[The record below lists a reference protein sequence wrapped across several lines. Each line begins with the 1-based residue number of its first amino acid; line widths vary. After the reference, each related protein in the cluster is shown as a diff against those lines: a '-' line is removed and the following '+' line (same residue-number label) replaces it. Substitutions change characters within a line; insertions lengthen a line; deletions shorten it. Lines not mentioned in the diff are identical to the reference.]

1 MSATVAMEDMRQ
13 RAGWMAPKDDPI
25 LETLRD
31 VGNLTPLAISSE
43 GRVPRVDIGRQYASN
58 RCRVLWRR
66 GMLVM
71 VDDGLYTL
79 SEDGR
84 AYLDE
89 KLDASTLDELDE
101 PLVADE

>member
-1 MSATVAMEDMRQ
+1 MDDMRQ
-13 RAGWMAPKDDPI
+13 RADWMAPMDDPI
-25 LETLRD
+25 LEVLRD
-31 VGNLTPLAISSE
+31 IGNLTPGAISRE
-43 GRVPRVDIGRQYASN
+43 GRVPRVDVGSQHASN

-71 VDDGLYTL
+71 VDSGLYAL

-89 KLDASTLDELDE
+89 ELDASTLDELDE
-101 PLVADE
+101 PPVADQ